1 MDRQEV
7 LNYYRNNP
15 RVSVLIIGAGVNG
28 IGTFR
33 DLALQDVD
41 VLLIDRDDF
50 CSGASAASSH
60 MIHGGIR
67 YLENGEFRLVREAVR
82 ERNLLIKN
90 APHYVKPLP
99 TVIPIFHLLS
109 GLLNAPLKFFGL
121 LNKPSERGALVI
133 RLGLMLYDAYSGN
146 TGFVPKH
153 EFLSRQKAHQEFPD
167 LHQDVINAAKYYDGL
182 LVAPERLCIDLLLDG
197 EKTNAKAHALNYLP
211 AVSSAD
217 GIVQLQDQITGELL
231 EIKPRVVINA
241 SGPWI
246 DFTNTKLGIGTKYI
260 GGTKGSHLILNNP
273 ILRVAIGNNEF
284 FFENADGRIVL
295 ISPFEDK
302 VLIGTSD
309 LPIEDPDSARCTEEE
324 ISYFMDMVK
333 VVFPGISLER
343 DQIVFQFSGVRPLP
357 ASDSSSPGQISRDH
371 KIQVIAP
378 SDKNLFPIFNLIGG
392 KWTSFRAFSEQVTDR
407 VLHDLGFPR
416 VKSTQDVAIGGGR
429 DYPSNLVESEIWI
442 NNIAKISGTSLER
455 CANLLGRYG
464 TRAEEF
470 MKLNPG
476 ARETQLADL
485 PGYSREEILHIF
497 EIEKVVHLDDLILR
511 RSNIAKSG
519 LISKSGLV
527 ELAEILGSSR
537 EWSAEQIQF
546 EIERTAGILSD
557 YYGIIL

>member
-7 LNYYRNNP
+7 FNYYRNNP

-33 DLALQDVD
+33 DLALQNVD
-41 VLLIDRDDF
+41 VLLVDRDDF

-99 TVIPIFHLLS
+99 TVIPIFHFLS
-109 GLLNAPLKFFGL
+109 GLLNAPLKFLGL
-121 LNKPSERGALVI
+121 LDKPSERGALVI
-133 RLGLMLYDAYSGN
+133 RLGLVLYDAYSGN
-146 TGFVPKH
+146 TGIVPKH
-153 EFLSRQKAHQEFPD
+153 EFLSKQEAHQEFPD

-182 LVAPERLCIDLLLDG
+182 LVAPERLCIDMLLDG
-197 EKTNAKAHALNYLP
+197 EKTNSKAHALNYLP

-217 GIVQLQDQITGELL
+217 GIVQLQDQITGNLL
-231 EIKPRVVINA
+231 EIKPTVVINA

-246 DFTNTKLGIGTKYI
+246 DFTNTKLGIDTKYI

-273 ILRVAIGNNEF
+273 NLRVAIGNNEF

-309 LPIEDPDSARCTEEE
+309 LPIEDPDSARCTDEE
-324 ISYFMDMVK
+324 IGYFFDMVK
-333 VVFPGISLER
+333 VVFPSISLER

-357 ASDSSSPGQISRDH
+357 ANDSSSPGQISRDH

-378 SDKNLFPIFNLIGG
+378 SDTNQFTIFNLIGG
-392 KWTSFRAFSEQVTDR
+392 KWTSFRAFSEQITDR
-407 VLHDLGFPR
+407 VLDELGIQR
-416 VKSTQDVAIGGGR
+416 EINTQNVAIGGGQG
-429 DYPSNLVESEIWI
+429 YPRNSIESEIRI
-442 NNIAKISGTSLER
+442 NNMAEISGTSMER
-455 CANLLGRYG
+455 CADLFARYG
-464 TRAEEF
+464 TRADEF
-470 MKLNPG
+470 IKLNSE
-476 ARETQLADL
+476 AKEIHLAGL
-485 PGYSREEILHIF
+485 PGYSQEEILHIF
-497 EIEKVVHLDDLILR
+497 DSEKVVHLDDLILR

-519 LISKSGLV
+519 LLNRTALV
-527 ELAEILGSSR
+527 ELAERIGSSR
-537 EWSAEQIQF
+537 MWSADQIKF
-546 EIERTAGILSD
+546 EIQRTAGLLND
-557 YYGIIL
+557 YHGINL